1 MRTGSRIALEVFA
14 ISLAIAGFGYLAF
27 EFLSSA
33 YM

>member
-1 MRTGSRIALEVFA
+1 MRAGSRIALEVIA
-14 ISLAIAGFGYLAF
+14 VSLAVAGFAYLAF